1 MKVRRSFAS
10 LAFLGTFLAVLA
22 VLTLIP
28 ELVLAAFIPVFM
40 LVSSIATPFGLKVTS
55 YAISGGKY
63 VGEEF
68 QVEVRVRAY
77 GIGLLRLEHK
87 LPDFFELVDG
97 SNVVTSFIPV
107 LREVRLNYR
116 AIATKRG
123 VFRLEKL
130 RWGFEDPLMVTFR
143 EGVEKLDI
151 QLEVKHKVRS
161 VKRVRLARGVARK
174 PFPEV
179 DIAKLGVPG
188 TDFREIRNYN
198 PGDPVKFIN
207 WKATARKG
215 EVMVNQ
221 FEVEGKKAVWIFVD
235 ANPYMI
241 YGESDRNFL
250 EAAVEAA
257 NALAYYFTSRGY
269 RLGMYVIGAKR
280 LIYPDSGTRQFSKIA
295 RELLLTDVS
304 DEFQS
309 FERAFEECKPF
320 LITEK
325 PLVILVT
332 RVEKLKPRRG
342 IARLR
347 RIWRRGLPVMII
359 SLKFE
364 WGEGYGARIMDGV
377 RKAFVSSLSG
387 IADVVEWEISKPVD
401 WVLRS
406 VAR

>member
-10 LAFLGTFLAVLA
+10 LALLGTFLAVLA

-28 ELVLAAFIPVFM
+28 ELVLAAFIPIFM

-55 YAISGGKY
+55 YSISGGKY

-68 QVEVRVRAY
+68 EVEVRVRAY
-77 GIGLLRLEHK
+77 GIGLLRLEHR

-97 SNVVTSFIPV
+97 SNTVTSFIPIF
-107 LREVRLNYR
+107 REVRVRYS
-116 AIATKRG
+116 AIATRRG
-123 VFRLEKL
+123 VYRLEKL

-151 QLEVKHKVRS
+151 QLEVKHRVRS

-174 PFPEV
+174 PFPEM

-295 RELLLTDVS
+295 RELLLTDVG

-320 LITEK
+320 LIAEK

-347 RIWRRGLPVMII
+347 RIWRRGLPVMVI

-364 WGEGYGARIMDGV
+364 WGEGYGARILDGV
-377 RKAFVSSLSG
+377 RRAFVSSLSG
-387 IADVVEWEISKPVD
+387 MADVVEWEISKPVD